1 MRAFALDDF
10 GDDGSVRDLPEPEPG
25 AGDVRIRVRA
35 AGVNPLD
42 AAIAKGRVHPRVKE
56 VIQQRFPLVLGMDL
70 SGVVERVGTDVG
82 SVAAGDEV
90 YGLPGKPFFGSGA
103 FAELAVASA
112 LTIAR
117 KPASIDHECAAA
129 VPMGAITAMTAMDI
143 ADPRS
148 GDTVLVVRAAGGVG
162 SFVVQMA
169 AARGARV
176 IAVARGVNA
185 GYLADLGAAEVI
197 DYERADPV
205 EAVGPGGVDVLVDL
219 LGGRASLE
227 RLLGVVRD
235 GGRAACVNRPPE
247 DVLAARSISAEVIMA
262 AASTERLAHV
272 ARLLDEGSLR
282 LPAIQAFPLE
292 RTGEALRE
300 SERGHVRGK
309 LVVTV
314 P

>member
-1 MRAFALDDF
+1 MRAFALDEF
-10 GDDGSVRDLPEPEPG
+10 GDAGSVRELPDPELD

-42 AAIAKGRVHPRVKE
+42 AAIARGRIHQRVKE
-56 VIQQRFPLVLGMDL
+56 VIQQRFPLVLGMDM
-70 SGVVERVGTDVG
+70 SGVVDRVGAGVRT
-82 SVAAGDEV
+82 VAAGDEV

-117 KPASIDHECAAA
+117 KPQSVGHEGAAA
-129 VPMGAITAMTAMDI
+129 VPMAAMTAMTALDI
-143 ADPRS
+143 ADPGP

-169 AARGARV
+169 AGRGARV

-185 GYLADLGAAEVI
+185 GYLTGLGAAEVI

-205 EAVGPGGVDVLVDL
+205 EAVGPNGVDVLVDL

-227 RLLGVVRD
+227 RLLGVVRA
-235 GGRAACVNRPPE
+235 GGRAACVSRPPE
-247 DVLAARSISAEVIMA
+247 EVLAARGISAEVIMA
-262 AASTERLAHV
+262 EASTDRLGRV
-272 ARLLDEGSLR
+272 ARLLDEGALR
-282 LPAIQAFPLE
+282 LPAIRTFPLE
-292 RTGEALRE
+292 RAADALRE